1 MHQQIY
7 LINLSQR
14 YKNAPRRKFVERLFF
29 TKKDNEKRTSEK
41 RTDNLYRLTDKS
53 LILVSDKHNYQIKF

>member
-1 MHQQIY
+1 M
-7 LINLSQR
+7 
-14 YKNAPRRKFVERLFF
+14 ERLFF

-41 RTDNLYRLTDKS
+41 RTENLYRLTDKL